1 MTELID
7 IAQQLLKVEKEFNEI
22 KKKTFWKLYIRAIEE
37 EEKKAINH
45 CIKDK
50 DDIRFFQG
58 KMRMIED
65 IKTIPGNI
73 VKQLRLKRGS
83 EEISSR

>member
-1 MTELID
+1 MAEIID
-7 IAQQLLKVEKEFNEI
+7 IAQQLLKVEKEFDEI

-45 CIKDK
+45 CIKDRE
-50 DDIRFFQG
+50 DIRFFQG
-58 KMRMIED
+58 KMRMLED

-83 EEISSR
+83 E

>member
-1 MTELID
+1 MAEIVN
-7 IAQQLLKVEKEFNEI
+7 IAQQLLKVEKEFDEI
-22 KKKTFWKLYIRAIEE
+22 KRKTFWKLYTRAIEE

-50 DDIRFFQG
+50 EDIRFFQG

-65 IKTIPGNI
+65 IKTIPENI
-73 VKQLRLKRGS
+73 VKQLRIKRGS
-83 EEISSR
+83 VDNVP